1 MRLRALTTDLGKW
14 VSWRVVVAWAVATLA
29 LRAIPAA
36 EDASAEAGAA
46 AAATAGHNFSAE
58 DRAYWALQPVRRGEA
73 PSVAN
78 YAWTRNAVDRFVLAK
93 LEEAALVPSPEADRA
108 TLLRRLAFDLVGLPP
123 EPDEVATFE
132 ADESPDAY
140 ERQVDRL
147 LASPR
152 MGERWARHWL
162 DLARY
167 AETDGFKADVMRP
180 NAWRYRDYAIAALNA
195 DKPYDRFLME
205 QIAGDEI
212 APGDS
217 AALVATGFLRHWPYE
232 DNGRDVFGQRQNILD
247 DVTDVT
253 AQVCL
258 GLTFKCAK
266 CHDHKYDPILRKD
279 YYRLQAFFAAMVPRD
294 DSPVGTPETLAA
306 AEAQL
311 AAWRQATEPVRA
323 KLEALEA
330 PVRTKMRR
338 EQMAVF
344 PKEVQAILDKP
355 AAQRTPREAIVAD
368 LASKQI
374 KYEEKDLSKR
384 MAKEVQEEWTSLRK
398 EMEAVGV
405 EPPPELPVAMSVRD
419 LGTGVPDVVMPN
431 DAKGEVIA
439 PGFPSILDSRTVDGE
454 RLRRTKLAE
463 WIASA
468 ENPLTARVAVN
479 RLWQHHFGV
488 GIVASSGD
496 FGRQGERPTH
506 PELLD
511 WLAEEFVHAAAWQA
525 KPLHRLMVTS
535 ATYRQSSAI
544 PADATLAAVGDSRG
558 DAPSRVAEVDPD
570 NKLLWRMR
578 MWRVEAEI
586 VRDSVLAV
594 SGELNLAMGG
604 PSGMPELPRE
614 LSERYGWNNSPKV
627 EDRNRRG
634 VYLFAKRNMRLPL
647 FDAFDAPDTHESC
660 CRRDETTTAPQALTL
675 LNDEWMLGRAEAFAR
690 RVRKLAGDEPAAQ
703 VEAAWRLA
711 LGRGPT
717 AENRAS
723 ALAFLTR
730 SPTDEAALADYCHV
744 LLNANAF
751 VYVD

>member
-1 MRLRALTTDLGKW
+1 MRLCALPTDLGRRIP
-14 VSWRVVVAWAVATLA
+14 WRVALAVAMCIAA
-29 LRAIPAA
+29 LRAVPAA
-36 EDASAEAGAA
+36 PDAPAD
-46 AAATAGHNFSAE
+46 AAATEHKFSAE
-58 DRAYWALQPVRRGEA
+58 DRAYWALQPVRRPET

-78 YAWTRNAVDRFVLAK
+78 AAWARNAVDRFVLAK
-93 LEEAALVPSPEADRA
+93 LAAASLVPSPQADRA
-108 TLLRRLAFDLVGLPP
+108 TLLRRLSFDLAGLPP
-123 EPDEVATFE
+123 EPEDVAAFE

-167 AETDGFKADVMRP
+167 AETDGFKADVTRR
-180 NAWRYRDYAIAALNA
+180 NAWRYRDYVIAALNA

-212 APGDS
+212 APRDS

-279 YYRLQAFFAAMVPRD
+279 YFRLQAFFAAMVPRD
-294 DSPVGTPETLAA
+294 DLPVGSPETLAA

-311 AAWRQATEPVRA
+311 AAWREATEDVRT

-330 PVRTKMRR
+330 PIRTKMRR

-355 AAQRTPREAIVAD
+355 AAQRTPQEAIVAD

-384 MAKEVQEEWTSLRK
+384 MAKDVQEEWTSLRK
-398 EMEAVGV
+398 EMESAKV

-419 LGTGVPDVVMPN
+419 LGAGVPEVVMPG
-431 DAKGEVIA
+431 DAKREAIA
-439 PGFPSILDSRTVDGE
+439 PGFLSILDPRTVDGDE
-454 RLRRTKLAE
+454 GRRTTLAE
-463 WIASA
+463 WIASPQ
-468 ENPLTARVAVN
+468 NPFTARVAVN

-488 GIVASSGD
+488 GIVASPGD

-511 WLAEEFVHAAAWQA
+511 WLADEFAHAAAWES

-535 ATYRQSSAI
+535 ATYRQASAV
-544 PADATLAAVGDSRG
+544 PPTAVSTVGDVASR
-558 DAPSRVAEVDPD
+558 AAEVDPE

-578 MWRVEAEI
+578 MRRVEAEI
-586 VRDSVLAV
+586 LRDSVLAV

-614 LSERYGWNNSPKV
+614 LSERYGWTKSPKV

-647 FDAFDAPDTHESC
+647 FDAFDAPDTHETC

-675 LNDEWMLGRAEAFAR
+675 LNDEWMLGRAEALAR
-690 RVRKLAGDEPAAQ
+690 RVQKLAGDEPAAQ

-711 LGRGPT
+711 FGRGPS
-717 AENRAS
+717 AESRES
-723 ALAFLTR
+723 AMAFLTR
-730 SPTDEAALADYCHV
+730 SPTEKAALRDYCHV